1 VLFPDPSSPQRL
13 AEIEALVE
21 RWLAIQL
28 EENPAVVATERL
40 ATDSGSN
47 TGRTWYVRLEG
58 EQKATF
64 GVVLGLGQRTLQY
77 ETYLMPAPQEQHAEL
92 YEHLLRRNRKLYG
105 CQLAIGEEDAVYLV
119 GQLDN
124 RWVDEAELDRVLGTL
139 YIATEQFFRPAMRI
153 GYAGA
158 FT

>member
-1 VLFPDPSSPQRL
+1 MLFPDPSPPERL
-13 AEIEALVE
+13 TELDALVE
-21 RWLAIQL
+21 RWLATQL
-28 EENPAVVATERL
+28 EENPAVAATERL
-40 ATDSGSN
+40 APDRGAGA
-47 TGRTWYVRLEG
+47 GRTWYVRLEG

-64 GVVLGLGQRTLQY
+64 GVVLSLGQRTLQY

-124 RWVDEAELDRVLGTL
+124 RWVDEAELDRILGTL
-139 YIATEQFFRPAMRI
+139 YLATEQFFRPAMRI
-153 GYAGA
+153 GFAGV
-158 FT
+158 FS